1 LVTCTSLIIIFFSK
15 TGQFQCHIRTIN
27 VPGEKCIMHKLQWRK
42 TRSHKFYA
50 FIPGSLGRR
59 TAMAF
64 GEFGVL
70 NRSALQKRTETEKGT
85 RRIHTNTHIYSKY
98 ICIILYYTT
107 RKSFQSSSC
116 FFVVPVHVHN
126 YQWTVVCVYH
136 GWQKKW
142 AVINVYTP
150 NGKDHFFVKL
160 NFQISIARPYITLCK
175 V

>member
-27 VPGEKCIMHKLQWRK
+27 VPGEKCIMHRLQRRK

-70 NRSALQKRTETEKGT
+70 NRSALQKRIETEKGT
-85 RRIHTNTHIYSKY
+85 RWIHTNTHIYSIGIYVLYY
-98 ICIILYYTT
+98 IIPLEKAFSRALVFSSSRFTCIIISGL
-107 RKSFQSSSC
+107 SF
-116 FFVVPVHVHN
+116 VHI
-126 YQWTVVCVYH
+126 TD
-136 GWQKKW
+136 
-142 AVINVYTP
+142 
-150 NGKDHFFVKL
+150 GKR
-160 NFQISIARPYITLCK
+160 NEQ
-175 V
+175 